1 MSDLTAP
8 PDRPNDNVAERLRRL
23 QQLGVHRGRAG
34 LTQRPGL
41 DSAAAR
47 TEDLAQ
53 EAKLRAQEP
62 AHEPSSHTPV
72 SSRGTEPATSRA
84 PIEQLVD
91 GQIVETPYGPCL
103 VKETVYPLTMARGG
117 VALAAALR
125 TSGKAVAACAR
136 SPQLVDFNVRHAA
149 FIDTE
154 TTGLAGG
161 AGTFAFMV
169 GIGAFEDAGTQLT
182 AATPPETS
190 SPTVFVVRQVFMRH
204 PGEERALLHVT
215 ESILARCRSL
225 VSFNGRAFDQPLLT
239 TRFAMHHRP
248 SPLAGMAHLD
258 LLPPARQ
265 RWRLRLPSCAMSA
278 LEKEIL
284 GFQRSTEDVP
294 GWLIPT
300 LYQEYTRSGDGAA
313 MAQVFYHNR
322 EDVVNM
328 APLLAILCAPFE
340 TRGDTLPPLDIHPL
354 DYVSLGR
361 CFEEL
366 QQPQLSEQAYRR
378 ALTAALPDEARA
390 AALERLGYLLKRQ
403 ERRAEALAVWQDW
416 ITSVAAFNPLPYV
429 ELAKHHE
436 WHAVDLAAARTWT
449 LWALHQARQMP
460 AGPTRDETLADLEHR
475 LRRLEAKLAGQTG
488 AAVEAV

>member
-1 MSDLTAP
+1 MSDSTAR
-8 PDRPNDNVAERLRRL
+8 PDPRNDNVAERLRRL

-34 LTQRPGL
+34 LTPRQEGPDQVADPNAGRGELGREADPSARREELGHESGQRMDRQTRL
-41 DSAAAR
+41 
-47 TEDLAQ
+47 T
-53 EAKLRAQEP
+53 
-62 AHEPSSHTPV
+62 
-72 SSRGTEPATSRA
+72 
-84 PIEQLVD
+84 PIEQLVA
-91 GQIVETPYGPCL
+91 GEIVETPYGPCL
-103 VKETVYPLTMARGG
+103 VKETVYPLTMPRGG
-117 VALAAALR
+117 VTLAAALR
-125 TSGKAVAACAR
+125 TSGQAVAACAR
-136 SPQLVDFNVRHAA
+136 SRRLADFSVRHAA

-169 GIGAFEDAGTQLT
+169 GIGTFENAEARST
-182 AATPPETS
+182 ARTSPETAG
-190 SPTVFVVRQVFMRH
+190 PAVYVVRQVFMRH

-215 ESILARCRSL
+215 ESLLARCRAL

-239 TRFAMHHRP
+239 TRFAMHQRP
-248 SPLAGMAHLD
+248 SPLTDMAHLD

-284 GFQRSTEDVP
+284 GFQRSAEDVP

-328 APLLAILCAPFE
+328 VPLLAILCAPFE
-340 TRGDTLPPLDIHPL
+340 TRGDSLPPLEIHPV

-366 QQPQLSEQAYRR
+366 QQPELSEQAYRR
-378 ALTAALPDEARA
+378 ALAAALPDDVRA

-416 ITSVAAFNPLPYV
+416 ITSVSAFNPLPYV

-436 WHAVDLAAARTWT
+436 WHAIDLATARKWT
-449 LWALHQARQMP
+449 LWALHQVRQMP
-460 AGPTRDETLADLEHR
+460 AGPARDEALADLEHR
-475 LRRLEAKLAGQTG
+475 LRRLEAKIAGQTG
-488 AAVEAV
+488 SAVEAV